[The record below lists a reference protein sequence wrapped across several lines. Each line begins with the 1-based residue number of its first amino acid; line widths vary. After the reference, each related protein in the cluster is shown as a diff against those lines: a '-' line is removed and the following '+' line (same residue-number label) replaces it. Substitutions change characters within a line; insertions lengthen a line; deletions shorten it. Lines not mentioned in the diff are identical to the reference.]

1 MNMNFI
7 INIVLL
13 IIFLIYTVIEIKKS
27 LKSFNEKVNTNK
39 LLKYAF
45 IGINDFNKISQKK

>member
-27 LKSFNEKVNTNK
+27 FKAFNIKTNK
-39 LLKYAF
+39 LLKYVF
-45 IGINDFNKISQKK
+45 VGINDMKKVSQNN